1 MRSKPPKA
9 DIVSEAASWFI
20 EFRTE
25 EVTVATRA
33 RFHEWLC
40 RSPEH
45 IQAYLEIAEGWA
57 ELPTSDPQHRVDIE
71 MLIELARESVDDNV
85 VALGARS
92 ATPPQPRRPRIPLLA
107 ASFAGVAML
116 VGLLLWV
123 LLYEA
128 NTYQTGVG
136 EQRRVRL
143 ADGST
148 LEINALSNVRVRLSE
163 HAREIDL
170 VAGQAL
176 FQVAKDP
183 ARPFIVRSGETTVR
197 AVGTQFDVYKKR
209 AGTVVTVLEGR
220 VAVAEANPVD
230 KEMALPEPV
239 FLVAGEQLTVT
250 AAQTENVRPKNRK
263 PRRAD
268 VAAATAWVHKQ
279 LIFDETPLVEV
290 AEEFNRYST
299 RRLVIADAE
308 LGSLGIS
315 GVYSSTQP
323 DSLLGFLR
331 AQPNLQLSETD
342 KEIRVALPEA
352 K

>member
-9 DIVSEAASWFI
+9 DIVSEAATWFI

-25 EVTVATRA
+25 EVTVAARA

-57 ELPTSDPQHRVDIE
+57 ELPTSDPQDRLDIE
-71 MLIELARESVDDNV
+71 MLIELARESVADNV
-85 VALGARS
+85 ISLGARH
-92 ATPPQPRRPRIPLLA
+92 AAQPQQRRPRMRLLA
-107 ASFAGVAML
+107 ASFMGVAML
-116 VGLLLWV
+116 VGVLLWV

-128 NTYQTGVG
+128 STYRTGIG

-148 LEINALSNVRVRLSE
+148 MEINALSKVRVRLSE
-163 HAREIDL
+163 HVREIDL

-183 ARPFIVRSGETTVR
+183 TRPFIVRSGETTVR
-197 AVGTQFDVYKKR
+197 AVGTQFDVYKKH

-220 VAVAEANPVD
+220 VAVAEAVLD
-230 KEMALPEPV
+230 KEIALPAPV
-239 FLVAGEQLTVT
+239 FLVAGEQLTVS
-250 AAQTENVRPKNRK
+250 AAQTENVRPKNIRPK
-263 PRRAD
+263 RAD

-299 RRLVIADAE
+299 RRLVIVDAE
-308 LGSLGIS
+308 LGSLGVS